1 MKTSLNIEDRLF
13 GLLQRESIRQK
24 KTLGEIL
31 SEWARVGYEALGKQ
45 GKKGK
50 RRLHGVNLGGEARI
64 DINSRKEW
72 MDLL

>member
-31 SEWARVGYEALGKQ
+31 SEWARVGYEALCKQ

-50 RRLHGVNLGGEARI
+50 RRLRSVNLGGETRI